1 MNYRTTA
8 QTATWQIGTRQ
19 VGNRKIGTVQN
30 NIPRNS
36 RSVHS
41 SSSHLL
47 SREAKNVDAATE
59 ALVEVKKSNLIFSAL
74 LFFALAFQIYTRL
87 EIVNSLYKL
96 DDLRAEKTYKQST
109 VSELNFALEKS
120 YQPDLIVRNAESKL
134 GLVITPPQRIRRL
147 K

>member
-8 QTATWQIGTRQ
+8 RTATWQIGTRQ
-19 VGNRKIGTVQN
+19 VGIRKIGTLQN
-30 NIPRNS
+30 NLPRNS
-36 RSVHS
+36 RSVHP
-41 SSSHLL
+41 L
-47 SREAKNVDAATE
+47 SREARNTE
-59 ALVEVKKSNLIFSAL
+59 VTTEILVEVKKSNLIFAAL

-96 DDLRAEKTYKQST
+96 DDLRAEKTYKQSA
-109 VSELNFALEKS
+109 VSELSFALEKL